1 MAVVDVVIIGAGPAG
16 AAAAV
21 QLRRSGVD
29 FRIFEKKRT
38 GGLLWH
44 ANLVENYPGFPRGI
58 RGPDLVRL
66 IEKQLQSLA
75 IKVEKNAVLKV
86 CYQKGF
92 FLTKTS
98 RGNVRSRVLVVA
110 TGTVPCRIP
119 ERLVPSEA
127 AGRVHYEVSRLARRK
142 NMKIAILGGGDAAF
156 DYALNLAHRNEVV
169 LIQRSRT
176 PKCLPLLRLRA
187 ENHPRISCLSSMRL
201 EAVRRA
207 KKGLSLDITRDGR
220 KIAIEVSNLLVAIG
234 RKPSLDI
241 FDQSLKTQSA
251 ALRRAGRLY
260 LIGDVKNGF
269 FRQAAIAVGDGI
281 KAAMEIVA
289 RKDGLKS

>member
-1 MAVVDVVIIGAGPAG
+1 MAVLDVVIIGAGPAG

-29 FRIFEKKRT
+29 FTIFEKKRT

-44 ANLVENYPGFPRGI
+44 ANLIENYPGFPRGI

-66 IEKQLQSLA
+66 IEKQLQNLGV
-75 IKVEKNAVLKV
+75 KVEKNAVLEV

-92 FLTKTS
+92 FLIKTS
-98 RGNVRSRVLVVA
+98 VGNVRSRVLVVA
-110 TGTVPCRIP
+110 TGTLPCRTP
-119 ERLVPSEA
+119 ERLISSEA

-142 NMKIAILGGGDAAF
+142 NLKFAILGGGDAAF
-156 DYALNLAHRNEVV
+156 DYALNLAHRNKVA
-169 LIQRSRT
+169 LIQQSRV
-176 PKCLPLLRLRA
+176 PKCLPLLRRRA
-187 ENHPRISCLSSMRL
+187 ENHPRISCLNNTRL

-207 KKGLSLDITRDGR
+207 KKGLSLDLTREGR
-220 KIAIEVSNLLVAIG
+220 KITIEVSDLLVAIG

-241 FDQSLKTQSA
+241 FDQSLKSQATE
-251 ALRRAGRLY
+251 LRTAGRLY
-260 LIGDVKNGF
+260 LIGDVNNGLL
-269 FRQAAIAVGDGI
+269 RQAAIAVGDGI

-289 RKDGLKS
+289 RKEGLRS